1 MVVTFVK
8 NFEGINLPWLKVLI
22 VTTSQGFFIFTK
34 SYWVSWYVTNW
45 PEYRVGIPIKNYVKE
60 TNKQWLRRCN
70 DLQGVNIDQVQEGIN
85 PLVVNW
91 VTYKD

>member
-8 NFEGINLPWLKVLI
+8 NFEGINLPCLRVLI
-22 VTTSQGFFIFTK
+22 VTTSQGFFILIK

-45 PEYRVGIPIKNYVKE
+45 PEYRVGIPNKNYVKE

-70 DLQGVNIDQVQEGIN
+70 DFQGVNIDQVQEGIT

-91 VTYKD
+91 VAYKD